1 MSWCQRPEAFT
12 MPQLWSICYARWSTG
27 DDSFGHTEVPR
38 GSHPAHDEV
47 CSVAA
52 RLFLYPLQGLTSVLP
67 KDRSIC
73 KRSEMQAGPM
83 SFLVMERQ
91 YHLSRILGYVVGVTL
106 SSQVQSIS
114 EFCFTCLFSAK
125 HLSGSLL
132 LCCYSSLS
140 CLDNGNQLLNLS
152 HPFQAPPHSLS
163 P

>member
-1 MSWCQRPEAFT
+1 MQGGPLAMILLDTQRSRMDLILPT
-12 MPQLWSICYARWSTG
+12 MKSVQWRPDCSCT
-27 DDSFGHTEVPR
+27 PCK
-38 GSHPAHDEV
+38 GSHPSSLKTGA
-47 CSVAA
+47 SVKGV
-52 RLFLYPLQGLTSVLP
+52 RCKQGRCPS
-67 KDRSIC
+67 
-73 KRSEMQAGPM
+73 
-83 SFLVMERQ
+83 LVMERQ

-140 CLDNGNQLLNLS
+140 CLDNGNQLLNPS
-152 HPFQAPPHSLS
+152 RPFQAPPHSLS